1 MQKLILFLL
10 MGSLLWFPLVGCNRF
25 NSNGEAVSPNT
36 TNENTMF
43 DNIVETTT
51 ADNKTQTTPI
61 LVGELNRNS
70 DLIVTLVAY
79 LKQYFVEY
87 DLVGRSFEIK
97 INNMKDGIQ
106 PIHVAF
112 DPSNYYF
119 VCGYYNSPSEHGD
132 IGYHNSEEYIW
143 VGYEKETEIQE
154 YYNDMKWAV
163 VFQINKAITIA
174 DIFSSGRLVPKM
186 EHFQIYKPTFENGV
200 NVGVPVVFN
209 ETFIYLNYPNCYL
222 NRFSQSTSTMYYTK
236 SIYYHNMNTIPCV
249 SLEGQYYIPIWLDTL
264 TTDEIFSA
272 QKALSKDRILYDLG
286 EYYSAIIDVMDTER
300 YRVQPQ
306 VGYTYYYG
314 VISLDDFV
322 NDVVK

>member
-1 MQKLILFLL
+1 
-10 MGSLLWFPLVGCNRF
+10 
-25 NSNGEAVSPNT
+25 
-36 TNENTMF
+36 
-43 DNIVETTT
+43 
-51 ADNKTQTTPI
+51 
-61 LVGELNRNS
+61 
-70 DLIVTLVAY
+70 
-79 LKQYFVEY
+79 
-87 DLVGRSFEIK
+87 
-97 INNMKDGIQ
+97 
-106 PIHVAF
+106 
-112 DPSNYYF
+112 
-119 VCGYYNSPSEHGD
+119 
-132 IGYHNSEEYIW
+132 
-143 VGYEKETEIQE
+143 
-154 YYNDMKWAV
+154 MKWAV